1 MGIFPCARLRQ
12 KQTSSRKMPPLQQEI
27 YPTKTKAVA
36 DPFLYHQKSFHSSE
50 LTGYNRHTQ
59 QLKDGRKAE
68 KIKFKPYSET
78 KPCQRE
84 GKNQVQHQCSV

>member
-12 KQTSSRKMPPLQQEI
+12 KQTSSRKMPPLQQGI

-36 DPFLYHQKSFHSSE
+36 DPFSLPSKVIHSNE

-59 QLKDGRKAE
+59 QFKDGRKAE

-78 KPCQRE
+78 KPCQKGR
-84 GKNQVQHQCSV
+84 